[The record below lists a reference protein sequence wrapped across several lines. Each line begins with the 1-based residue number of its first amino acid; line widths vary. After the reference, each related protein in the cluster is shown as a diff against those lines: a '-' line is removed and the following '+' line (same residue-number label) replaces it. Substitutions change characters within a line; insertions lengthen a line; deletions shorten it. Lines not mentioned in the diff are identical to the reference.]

1 MNSLSLR
8 DGFGLFSRVLP
19 CAHAADHEENEEKKE
34 RKTEKNRDTS
44 RWATA
49 ILEIDEEIASADKC
63 LSRR

>member
-34 RKTEKNRDTS
+34 RKNRDTS

>member
-19 CAHAADHEENEEKKE
+19 CAHAADHEENEEKK
-34 RKTEKNRDTS
+34 RGKNRDTS